1 MSKELLYIVWVIITL
16 NFLDLKCGSKSIVV
30 SNKPLFKVPVVFKVP
45 VDDCINC
52 KRHIRG
58 KTRYGKASG
67 VNVIWFELRRQC

>member
-45 VDDCINC
+45 VDDCTTKQNC
-52 KRHIRG
+52 H
-58 KTRYGKASG
+58 
-67 VNVIWFELRRQC
+67 